1 MKHKFAFFV
10 CLIMTVSY
18 GQGVIQGTV
27 IDKESRQP
35 LAFANLSVKDSNQ
48 RMVCDVNGKFSLIGA
63 SKNAVL
69 VCSHVGYEKGEFH
82 VDEKNSK
89 AILIELMM
97 SHNELVE
104 VVVGGDNPANA
115 IISKVIANKELNNPE
130 RLQTFQYSSYNKII
144 YDYNSQNKNDSVNIR
159 LKLKGSHF
167 FMMESVT
174 QRKFMKPDLS
184 EEVVLATKVSGFK
197 NPSFASVA
205 TDFQPFSFYQDNI
218 KFFNVNYLN
227 PISKG
232 SLKKYKFHLE
242 DTLINEKDTVF
253 IISYKPKK
261 HKNFDGLKGLLYI
274 NSNKYAV
281 QNVIA
286 TPAEKGKIDIKIQ
299 QKYSL
304 IEGVYWF
311 PEQLN
316 FAIQFNEFP
325 KKEMPMII
333 DGKTYISEVKINLP
347 LEKKKFSSQLARLEE
362 DATTK
367 DSVFWKKHRIESLS
381 SVDVKTYRV
390 IDSIGEKMNFDIYL
404 TYFEKILQKK
414 WPLKYVDIDL
424 SKTLLYNKYEG
435 LRIGSGFY
443 TNEAVSKKIT
453 LGGFMGYGVKDELF
467 KYGGEFVVH
476 VSKKNEFDLGV
487 YYQDD
492 LMETGG
498 YGKDL
503 NRKLFF
509 DYRKFIG
516 YQYDYIKQLG
526 LSVHFR
532 SFDYFLW
539 DIRLNQTDTDP
550 KYLYEFN
557 DNGTSFTQYKN
568 TSVRLNLRFAYKEK
582 FINSFNQNISTGT
595 KYPILYLSY
604 TRGVKNLLGGNFD
617 YNKTE
622 LALEHSFYIKS
633 LGNTSYRL
641 EGGYIDNT
649 LPYGLLFTGE
659 GSYDKGVPFIME
671 NTFQTM
677 APYEFLSNRY
687 VNLFWSH
694 NFGGLLFKQ
703 QKFQPILS
711 WHNNMGWG
719 ALSRVETHQFI
730 EFKTKN
736 KLFLETG
743 LQLDNLIKLNYMN
756 LADIGFGA
764 GGYYR
769 YGYYTNPEFKDNVA
783 FKFTLNFSIK

>member
-1 MKHKFAFFV
+1 
-10 CLIMTVSY
+10 
-18 GQGVIQGTV
+18 
-27 IDKESRQP
+27 
-35 LAFANLSVKDSNQ
+35 
-48 RMVCDVNGKFSLIGA
+48 
-63 SKNAVL
+63 
-69 VCSHVGYEKGEFH
+69 
-82 VDEKNSK
+82 
-89 AILIELMM
+89 
-97 SHNELVE
+97 
-104 VVVGGDNPANA
+104 
-115 IISKVIANKELNNPE
+115 
-130 RLQTFQYSSYNKII
+130 
-144 YDYNSQNKNDSVNIR
+144 
-159 LKLKGSHF
+159 
-167 FMMESVT
+167 
-174 QRKFMKPDLS
+174 
-184 EEVVLATKVSGFK
+184 
-197 NPSFASVA
+197 
-205 TDFQPFSFYQDNI
+205 
-218 KFFNVNYLN
+218 
-227 PISKG
+227 
-232 SLKKYKFHLE
+232 
-242 DTLINEKDTVF
+242 
-253 IISYKPKK
+253 
-261 HKNFDGLKGLLYI
+261 
-274 NSNKYAV
+274 
-281 QNVIA
+281 
-286 TPAEKGKIDIKIQ
+286 
-299 QKYSL
+299 
-304 IEGVYWF
+304 
-311 PEQLN
+311 
-316 FAIQFNEFP
+316 
-325 KKEMPMII
+325 
-333 DGKTYISEVKINLP
+333 
-347 LEKKKFSSQLARLEE
+347 
-362 DATTK
+362 
-367 DSVFWKKHRIESLS
+367 
-381 SVDVKTYRV
+381 
-390 IDSIGEKMNFDIYL
+390 MNFDIYL

-414 WPLKYVDIDL
+414 WPLKYIDIDL

-453 LGGFMGYGVKDELF
+453 LGGFMGYGVKDEQL

-476 VSKKNEFDLGV
+476 ISKKNEFDLGV
-487 YYQDD
+487 SYQND

-498 YGKDL
+498 YGKGL

-516 YQYDYIKQLG
+516 YQYDHIKQLG
-526 LSVHFR
+526 LSAHFR
-532 SFDYFLW
+532 CFDYFLW
-539 DIRLNQTDTDP
+539 DIRLNQTETDP
-550 KYLYEFN
+550 KYIYEFK
-557 DNGTSFTQYKN
+557 DGGKSYTRYKN
-568 TSVRLNLRFAYKEK
+568 GSLELNLRFAYKEK

-622 LALEHSFYIKS
+622 LALEHSFYVKS

-641 EGGYIDNT
+641 EGGYIDKT

-719 ALSRVETHQFI
+719 ALSHVESHQFI

-764 GGYYR
+764 GCYYR
-769 YGYYTNPEFKDNVA
+769 YGYYTNQEFKDNVA